1 MALTSVSGEPRPLD
15 RSSPLPLWAQ
25 LVAELRR
32 RHEAG
37 AFASRFPSD
46 KELIETY
53 GVSRQTVRDA
63 VRHLSTTVALDRQRG
78 RGTFLRTPEF
88 EQPVGTFYSL
98 FKAIEAQGVE
108 QRSVVRAK
116 DLRTDA
122 AAASELGLAPEASL
136 VYVERLRLAGGLPL
150 ALEQVWL
157 PADLAEAVLESDF
170 AHTAL
175 YDELRY
181 RCGLRP
187 TAGEERILPIVVDR
201 AEARLLGLPAGSA
214 AFLVERRTWV
224 GDRILERRHTLVRGD
239 RYAFVASWSADAP
252 HPGSDKPAVVGSRGR
267 NREQL

>member
-1 MALTSVSGEPRPLD
+1 MAPTPNPQEAQPLD

-32 RHEAG
+32 RHAAG
-37 AFASRFPSD
+37 AFVSRFPSD
-46 KELIETY
+46 KDLIETY

-63 VRHLSTTVALDRQRG
+63 VRHLGTTIALDRQRG
-78 RGTFLRTPEF
+78 RGTFVRPAEF

-108 QRSVVRAK
+108 QQSVVRAK

-136 VYVERLRLAGGLPL
+136 VYMERLRLAGGLPL

-175 YDELRY
+175 YDELRD

-187 TAGEERILPIVVDR
+187 TAGEERILPVVVDR

-239 RYAFVASWSADAP
+239 RYAFVARWSADAS
-252 HPGSDKPAVVGSRGR
+252 HPAGAKLAVVGLPG
-267 NREQL
+267 QP